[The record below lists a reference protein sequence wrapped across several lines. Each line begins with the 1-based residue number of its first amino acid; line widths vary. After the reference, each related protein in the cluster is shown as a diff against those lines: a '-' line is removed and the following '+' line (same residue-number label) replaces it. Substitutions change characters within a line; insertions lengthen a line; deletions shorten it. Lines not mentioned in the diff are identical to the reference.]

1 MKIDLGVAG
10 AIEVTLEIAKVF
22 CRGHRQ
28 VEVILEAAGETKCPY
43 LTWIVS
49 AKTFLPGG

>member
-10 AIEVTLEIAKVF
+10 AIEVTLEVAEVF
-22 CRGHRQ
+22 CRGHGQ
-28 VEVILEAAGETKCPY
+28 VEVILEAAGETICLY
-43 LTWIVS
+43 LTWIAS